1 MNTAKQSTESFVQGL
16 DKHDLGDLLL
26 YIVEQM
32 RSIEEDVSS
41 KVDYELSRTFHNSYN
56 ELNYTKSQLI
66 GLKKSFLKT
75 CPHLMMC
82 LISLKMVQYSV
93 NCLLVKGMLI
103 ALSLMR
109 GRINSVDKRRDGSA

>member
-41 KVDYELSRTFHNSYN
+41 KVDYEISRTFHNRYN
-56 ELNYTKSQLI
+56 ELNHTKSQFI
-66 GLKKSFLKT
+66 DLKKSSLKT
-75 CPHLMMC
+75 
-82 LISLKMVQYSV
+82 
-93 NCLLVKGMLI
+93 
-103 ALSLMR
+103 
-109 GRINSVDKRRDGSA
+109 

>member
-41 KVDYELSRTFHNSYN
+41 KVDYEISRTFHKSYN
-56 ELNYTKSQLI
+56 ELNYTKSQFI

-75 CPHLMMC
+75 
-82 LISLKMVQYSV
+82 
-93 NCLLVKGMLI
+93 
-103 ALSLMR
+103 
-109 GRINSVDKRRDGSA
+109 